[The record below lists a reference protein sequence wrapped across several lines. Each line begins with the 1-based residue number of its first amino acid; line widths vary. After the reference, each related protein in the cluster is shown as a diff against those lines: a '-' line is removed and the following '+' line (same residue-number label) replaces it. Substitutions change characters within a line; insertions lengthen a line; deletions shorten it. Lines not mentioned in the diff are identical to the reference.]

1 MKQSLLA
8 NNIWTLRT
16 AFGETQ
22 LDLALALGLNS
33 SNTISNYESGSR
45 KPNNEIIRK
54 LSKRY
59 NITEYELCN
68 TDLSDYLEM
77 KNLLHSDLGYF
88 EKNSKE
94 TLLSIYPV
102 FYNKES
108 KKNEVFLGAYN
119 RHCEIISKMS
129 GDLNDVYKDELYFE
143 IDDIYYN
150 LFLENNDYISLA
162 NSIGIQCLYEFN
174 EIFEERFLL
183 NKDIE
188 MLPSNPKYKD
198 FYLRNC
204 LDDNNED
211 TKKMKV
217 DENIELD
224 IELLM
229 ECPEFKDLSYYYI
242 ALRYIYG
249 AVNDNLTFEM
259 SGLIGRTMMNA
270 FANAGNKYALRYIKL
285 ANKVI
290 KEA

>member
-45 KPNNEIIRK
+45 KPNNKIIIK
-54 LSKRY
+54 LSKHY

-68 TDLSDYLEM
+68 TDLSDYLEA

-94 TLLSIYPV
+94 ILLSIYPV
-102 FYNKES
+102 FYKKES
-108 KKNEVFLGAYN
+108 KENEVFHSAYK

-143 IDDIYYN
+143 IDEIYYN

-198 FYLRNC
+198 VYLRNN
-204 LDDNNED
+204 LDGNDEEL
-211 TKKMKV
+211 KKMKAYK
-217 DENIELD
+217 DLDLD

-229 ECPEFKDLSYYYI
+229 ECKEFKDLSYYYI

-249 AVNDNLTFEM
+249 IADDNLTFEM
-259 SGLIGRTMMNA
+259 SGLIGRTMMDA
-270 FANAGNKYALRYIKL
+270 FAKAGNKYALRYLKLLNKLIKK
-285 ANKVI
+285 A
-290 KEA
+290 

>member
-1 MKQSLLA
+1 MKRSLLA
-8 NNIWTLRT
+8 NNIGILRT
-16 AFGETQ
+16 TFGETQ
-22 LDLALALGLNS
+22 LDLALVLGLNS
-33 SNTISNYESGSR
+33 PNTISNYESGNR
-45 KPNNEIIRK
+45 KPNDGTVRK
-54 LSKRY
+54 LARHY
-59 NITEYELCN
+59 NITVYELCN
-68 TDLSDYLEM
+68 TDLSDYLKME
-77 KNLLHSDLGYF
+77 KFFHRDLVYF
-88 EKNSKE
+88 GKNSKKK
-94 TLLSIYPV
+94 LLTIFPV
-102 FYNKES
+102 FYTKEN
-108 KKNEVFLGAYN
+108 KNETFVAAHK
-119 RHCEIISKMS
+119 RHREIINKLSE
-129 GDLNDVYKDELYFE
+129 DFNDVYLDELYFE
-143 IDDIYYN
+143 IDENYCN
-150 LFLENNDYISLA
+150 LYLENDDYISLA

-174 EIFEERFLL
+174 EIIEERFLL
-183 NKDIE
+183 KKE
-188 MLPSNPKYKD
+188 METLPSNPKYKD

>member
-1 MKQSLLA
+1 MKRSLLA
-8 NNIWTLRT
+8 NNIGILRT
-16 AFGETQ
+16 VFGETQ
-22 LDLALALGLNS
+22 LDLALVLGLNS
-33 SNTISNYESGSR
+33 PNTISNYESGNR
-45 KPNNEIIRK
+45 KPNDEIVRK
-54 LSKRY
+54 LARHY
-59 NITEYELCN
+59 NITVYELCN
-68 TDLSDYLEM
+68 TDLSDYLKM
-77 KNLLHSDLGYF
+77 KNFFHRDLVYF
-88 EKNSKE
+88 GKNSKKK
-94 TLLSIYPV
+94 LLTIFPV
-102 FYNKES
+102 FYTKEN
-108 KKNEVFLGAYN
+108 KNETFVATHK
-119 RHCEIISKMS
+119 RHHEIINKLSE
-129 GDLNDVYKDELYFE
+129 DFNDVYLDELYFE
-143 IDDIYYN
+143 IDEIYCN
-150 LFLENNDYISLA
+150 LYLENDDYISLA

-174 EIFEERFLL
+174 EIIEERFLL
-183 NKDIE
+183 KKE
-188 MLPSNPKYKD
+188 METLPSNPKYKD

-249 AVNDNLTFEM
+249 AINDNLTFEM
-259 SGLIGRTMMNA
+259 SDLIGRTMMDA